1 MYPPS
6 NGQNPRFPNP
16 QDFRVVQRSNS
27 VGKGVICFRRFEPGE
42 LIAEITGK
50 VIRQLTQ
57 HSLQIEPGLHL
68 LDVYFAGFFLHSCDP
83 NVSLDMK
90 NRRVYAV
97 KAINESDF
105 LEMDYAETEDVLYRQ
120 FACNCGAATCRG
132 WITGSAEKADENDA
146 AYGEFLRRWKT
157 VA

>member
-6 NGQNPRFPNP
+6 NGQNPRYPHP
-16 QDFRVVQRSNS
+16 RDFRVVQRSNS
-27 VGKGVICFRRFEPGE
+27 VGKGVICFRRFEPGD

-50 VIRQLTQ
+50 ITHELNQ

-68 LDVYFAGFFLHSCDP
+68 LDLHFAGFFLHSCDP
-83 NVSLDMK
+83 NISLDMK

-97 KAINESDF
+97 KAINEMDF

-120 FACNCGAATCRG
+120 FACTCGAVTCRG
-132 WITGSAEKADENDA
+132 WITGSAERADETNA
-146 AYGEFLRRWKT
+146 AYHEFLRAGKV

>member
-1 MYPPS
+1 M
-6 NGQNPRFPNP
+6 FPNP
-16 QDFRVVQRSNS
+16 REFKVVQRDQS
-27 VGKGVICFRRFEPGE
+27 VGKGVICLRRFEPGD

-50 VIRQLTQ
+50 IIHELTQ

-68 LDVYFAGFFLHSCDP
+68 LDLHFAGYFLHSCDP

-97 KAINESDF
+97 KPIREFDF
-105 LEMDYAETEDVLYRQ
+105 LEMDYAATEDVLYRQ
-120 FACNCGAATCRG
+120 FACNCGASTCRG
-132 WITGSAEKADENDA
+132 WITGSMENADENDA
-146 AYGEFLRRWKT
+146 AYVEYLLSRKI